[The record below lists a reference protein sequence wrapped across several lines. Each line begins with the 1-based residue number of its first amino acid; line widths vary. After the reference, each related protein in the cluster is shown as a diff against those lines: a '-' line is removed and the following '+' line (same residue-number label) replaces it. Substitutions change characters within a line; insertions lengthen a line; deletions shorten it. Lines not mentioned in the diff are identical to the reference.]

1 MHLIEK
7 ITVHWYSVK
16 IITLYIIHVLVR
28 KTRRND
34 WWTLDVI
41 ASITSVP
48 RNDFY
53 RKKIP
58 EVAYRQVTLIM
69 MVQKNVF
76 ICCVLHECIILV

>member
-16 IITLYIIHVLVR
+16 IITLYIITYSFARPVE
-28 KTRRND
+28 TIG
-34 WWTLDVI
+34 WTLDVI
-41 ASITSVP
+41 ASITSVL

-69 MVQKNVF
+69 MVQKMYSSVVFCMNV
-76 ICCVLHECIILV
+76 